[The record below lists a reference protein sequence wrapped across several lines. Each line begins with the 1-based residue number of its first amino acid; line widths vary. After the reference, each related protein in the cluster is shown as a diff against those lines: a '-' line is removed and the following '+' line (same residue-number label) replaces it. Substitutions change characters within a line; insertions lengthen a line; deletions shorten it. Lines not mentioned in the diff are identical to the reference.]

1 MELKKLKNIRDIK
14 HVNQE
19 AIAELLGISKSTY
32 SRKENG
38 KIVFKLEEVKLLKEY
53 LNLSEKEIFEIF
65 L

>member
-19 AIAELLGISKSTY
+19 EIAVLLGISKSTY

-53 LNLSEKEIFEIF
+53 LKLSEKEIFEIF